1 VRNPVQNT
9 ALLVTLGICVWL
21 SACAPVG
28 PDFVKPDDE
37 PAGEWSADDREEF
50 QFAPQDSIEWW
61 GMFDDPVLN
70 NLVSLAHEQN
80 NNIRIAGLRVLEARA
95 VLGIAT
101 GSRYPQSQALVGDAT
116 AIQVSESN
124 ANTGGG
130 GDLQYTQ
137 YNLGVGASWEIDFWG
152 RFRRGIEAADSA
164 LLASIASYD
173 DTLVLLAAQVADTY
187 TVIRTTQEQLRIA
200 KENLALQQRSY
211 DIVDVLY
218 RYGDSSELDVQQA
231 ETLLLS
237 TKAAIPGLE
246 IGLAQARNA
255 LSALLGM
262 PPGNIDSLLVGRE
275 SVPTLPDRLLVGV
288 PADMLRQRPDVRRA
302 ELQAMA
308 QNAQVGVA
316 TANLYPSFSISGS
329 LGVSAAGDTNTTG
342 SGDSGLGALFNS
354 DSLTYSIGPSF
365 VWPFLNYG
373 RIKNNIR
380 VEDARLQQSLIQYRE
395 TVIQASRE
403 VEDAMAAFRLSQVQ
417 DEILQQ
423 AVVSANRS
431 TELSLLRYKEGF
443 ADYQRVLDAQQ
454 RLFTQEQRYISNKG
468 FAVQSLVALYRALG
482 GGWQTHSGS
491 FVDEES
497 RLEMGERVDWD
508 DYLDADRST
517 IRDSETQPEY

>member
-1 VRNPVQNT
+1 MQNVIKNS
-9 ALLVTLGICVWL
+9 AVLFTLGICVSL
-21 SACAPVG
+21 PACAPVG
-28 PDFVKPDDE
+28 PDFVKPDPGDLS
-37 PAGEWSADDREEF
+37 EWSAVNREEF
-50 QFAPQDSIEWW
+50 QFTPQDSIEWW
-61 GMFDDPVLN
+61 GMFNDPVLN
-70 NLVSLAHEQN
+70 SLVSIAHEQN

-101 GSRYPQSQALVGDAT
+101 GNRYPQSQALIGDAT
-116 AIQVSESN
+116 ALQVSESN
-124 ANTGGG
+124 ANTAGG

-137 YNLGVGASWEIDFWG
+137 YNLAVGASWEIDFWG

-187 TVIRTTQEQLRIA
+187 TGIRTTQEQLRIA

-211 DIVDVLY
+211 DIVEVLY

-231 ETLLLS
+231 QTLLLS
-237 TKAAIPGLE
+237 TKASIPGLD
-246 IGLAQARNA
+246 IGLSQARNA
-255 LSALLGM
+255 LSSLLGL
-262 PPGNIDSLLVGRE
+262 PPGNIDSLLSGQE
-275 SVPTLPDRLLVGV
+275 SVPTFPENLRVGV

-316 TANLYPSFSISGS
+316 TANQYPSFSISGS
-329 LGVSAAGDTNTTG
+329 LGLAASGDTDTSR
-342 SGDSGLGALFNS
+342 SGDNALFS
-354 DSLTYSIGPSF
+354 ADSLTYSLGPSF

-380 VEDARLQQSLIQYRE
+380 VEDARLQQLLIQYRE

-403 VEDAMAAFRLSQVQ
+403 VEDAMVAFSGAQAQ
-417 DEILQQ
+417 DDILQQ
-423 AVVSANRS
+423 AVVSAIRS
-431 TELSLLRYKEGF
+431 SDLSMLRYREGF

-454 RLFTQEQRYISNKG
+454 RLFTQQQRYIANKG
-468 FAVQSLVALYRALG
+468 FAVQNLVALYRALG
-482 GGWQTHSGS
+482 GGWQMHSGS

-497 RLEMGERVDWD
+497 RLEMGERVDWG

-517 IRDSETQPEY
+517 IRDSELPPEY